1 MKVFEELRRRTNL
14 IPHALGE
21 AVYGLDLHGSMTSAD
36 PATGKMTAWE
46 VEELI
51 GKPQHDRE
59 SPLAYDAG
67 ATEDM
72 TMRKRP

>member
-14 IPHALGE
+14 IPRALGE

-36 PATGKMTAWE
+36 PAAAEMTAWE

-51 GKPQHDRE
+51 GKPQHARE
-59 SPLAYDAG
+59 SPVAYAG
-67 ATEDM
+67 ATEGI
-72 TMRKRP
+72 TERKRS